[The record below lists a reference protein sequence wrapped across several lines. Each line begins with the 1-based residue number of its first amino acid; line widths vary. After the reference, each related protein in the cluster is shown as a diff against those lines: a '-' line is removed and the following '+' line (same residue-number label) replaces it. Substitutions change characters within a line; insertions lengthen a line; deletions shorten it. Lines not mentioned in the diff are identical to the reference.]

1 MNLFEYEGKQMMN
14 LFHIPVPESHLLV
27 TAEEPAPMDYPF
39 VLKAQVMTG
48 GRGKAG
54 GVKVCRDDAEYRQY
68 ARQILPMEIKGHSV
82 HGLLAEKM
90 VKAERE
96 FYLSITLQGVAVP
109 TLIVSAMGGMD
120 IEQVSREHP
129 EEILKIEIDPFTRL
143 KAYQK
148 KQIANHLGLS
158 DAQPLY
164 ELLDKLQ
171 NAFFDSGALLVEIN
185 PLGLVAGKLVA
196 MDSKFVL
203 DDHASSS
210 AAMRAQFEEKR
221 VGLYRYHAPEA
232 EKTTI
237 TYVPLEGNVGLI
249 SDGAGTGMLTLDLL
263 RDAGLSVAS
272 FCELGGMT
280 TPEVMYRAMEL
291 TLENHPGIKAL
302 IVVLIGGFNRMDN
315 MAAGLTAY
323 CREHQVKLPIFCRMC
338 GTMQEEGI
346 RIMEENDFVTFQD
359 LTQTVEAVAEAVKEG

>member
-1 MNLFEYEGKQMMN
+1 
-14 LFHIPVPESHLLV
+14 
-27 TAEEPAPMDYPF
+27 
-39 VLKAQVMTG
+39 
-48 GRGKAG
+48 
-54 GVKVCRDDAEYRQY
+54 
-68 ARQILPMEIKGHSV
+68 
-82 HGLLAEKM
+82 
-90 VKAERE
+90 
-96 FYLSITLQGVAVP
+96 
-109 TLIVSAMGGMD
+109 
-120 IEQVSREHP
+120 
-129 EEILKIEIDPFTRL
+129 
-143 KAYQK
+143 
-148 KQIANHLGLS
+148 
-158 DAQPLY
+158 
-164 ELLDKLQ
+164 
-171 NAFFDSGALLVEIN
+171 
-185 PLGLVAGKLVA
+185 
-196 MDSKFVL
+196 
-203 DDHASSS
+203 
-210 AAMRAQFEEKR
+210 MRAQFDEKR

-346 RIMEENDFVTFQD
+346 RIMEENGFVTFQD